1 MFRTEMTGNVESNS
15 KQQQRWRTAWR
26 SAPAAVRMLVRAQ
39 LALVAGLFT
48 LSLVVSELGVDK
60 GMETIAFALPATQ
73 SESMSW
79 QTEVDA
85 FGHKVSQAFGVHR
98 QTATEF
104 AGWILEA
111 SERQDLDPELLA
123 SLVLTESS
131 FRKNAV
137 SHVGAIGPAQVRPD
151 YWSGFCG
158 SNNLHEPA
166 ENIYCGAQVL
176 SHLQERCGDEVCAVK
191 AYNVG
196 IHSGEHDAAARYA
209 SKIDRYRVQ
218 LRDYPL

>member
-1 MFRTEMTGNVESNS
+1 MTD
-15 KQQQRWRTAWR
+15 KRIQHHWLTAWR
-26 SAPAAVRMLVRAQ
+26 TVPKGVRVLVRLQ
-39 LALVAGLFT
+39 LAVVAALF
-48 LSLVVSELGVDK
+48 SVAVVISEMGVDP

-73 SESMSW
+73 SQSMSW

-137 SHVGAIGPAQVRPD
+137 SHVGAIGPAQVRPE

-158 SNNLHEPA
+158 SSNLHEPA

-176 SHLQERCGDEVCAVK
+176 SHLQERCGDEDCAVK

-196 IHSGEHDAAARYA
+196 IHSAKHDAAARYA
-209 SKIDRYRVQ
+209 SKIDRYREQ
-218 LRDYPL
+218 LRDVPL

>member
-1 MFRTEMTGNVESNS
+1 MTDNS
-15 KQQQRWRTAWR
+15 TRSGQERNARQR
-26 SAPAAVRMLVRAQ
+26 APRAVRLLACLQ
-39 LALVAGLFT
+39 LAVVAAIFSVALVI
-48 LSLVVSELGVDK
+48 SELAVDP
-60 GMETIAFALPATQ
+60 GTETIAFALPATH

-85 FGHKVSQAFGVHR
+85 FGHKVSQAFGVHQ

-104 AGWILEA
+104 APWILEA
-111 SERQDLDPELLA
+111 SKRQGIDPELLA

-137 SHVGAIGPAQVRPD
+137 SHVGAIGPAQVRPE

-158 SNNLHEPA
+158 SKDLHDPA

-176 SHLQERCGDEVCAVK
+176 SHLQERCGDEACAVK

-196 IHSGEHDAAARYA
+196 IHSAKHDAAARYA
-209 SKIDRYRVQ
+209 SKIDRYREQ

>member
-1 MFRTEMTGNVESNS
+1 
-15 KQQQRWRTAWR
+15 
-26 SAPAAVRMLVRAQ
+26 MLVRLQ

-48 LSLVVSELGVDK
+48 VSLVVSEMGVDQ

-73 SESMSW
+73 SETMSW
-79 QTEVDA
+79 QTEDDA

-137 SHVGAIGPAQVRPD
+137 SNVGAIGPAQVRPE

-158 SNNLHEPA
+158 SNIIRQFPIQSCEIKTKPFPLE
-166 ENIYCGAQVL
+166 
-176 SHLQERCGDEVCAVK
+176 
-191 AYNVG
+191 
-196 IHSGEHDAAARYA
+196 ARFPQHCRHTLTRTDGYIA
-209 SKIDRYRVQ
+209 T
-218 LRDYPL
+218 